1 MTIFL
6 MHGFSHNLLNIRSS
20 IRNTEKAYEDCRDS
34 VPEDEECGVGFAC
47 GGLPVL
53 LEPEDASLAKSQ

>member
-1 MTIFL
+1 MGSHIF
-6 MHGFSHNLLNIRSS
+6 HS
-20 IRNTEKAYEDCRDS
+20 IFAHQSETLKKLKSYEDCRDS